1 MILNVLIRIILA
13 QELSTD
19 GSKSSSVII
28 SIYVFILKVHL
39 RIWSCLPVKFV
50 NFLKSRLNFNI
61 LLSLNI
67 CKQTFHISH
76 VRISQKLK
84 GVLM

>member
-1 MILNVLIRIILA
+1 MINNKRKDNILWRFILHKKMILNVLIGIILA

-39 RIWSCLPVKFV
+39 RIMELFAREICK
-50 NFLKSRLNFNI
+50 FLK
-61 LLSLNI
+61 
-67 CKQTFHISH
+67 K
-76 VRISQKLK
+76 
-84 GVLM
+84 

>member
-1 MILNVLIRIILA
+1 MINNKRKHNILWRFILHKKMILNVLIGIILA

-39 RIWSCLPVKFV
+39 RIMELFAREICK
-50 NFLKSRLNFNI
+50 FLK
-61 LLSLNI
+61 
-67 CKQTFHISH
+67 K
-76 VRISQKLK
+76 
-84 GVLM
+84 

>member
-39 RIWSCLPVKFV
+39 RIMELFAREICK
-50 NFLKSRLNFNI
+50 FLK
-61 LLSLNI
+61 
-67 CKQTFHISH
+67 K
-76 VRISQKLK
+76 
-84 GVLM
+84 